1 MKKMFVVMATLL
13 LTLMACAD
21 EHEMVKYSE
30 LPASAQ
36 SFIQKYY
43 AASDVSYVELD
54 REGFTKEYNVY
65 LKSGVEME
73 FDAQGNLL
81 SIDCGRMSVPEGII
95 PSLIVDYV
103 NLHHPSERIV
113 EYQVEYRRLKVG
125 LSNDWELMFDM
136 NGNSLAVDN

>member
-65 LKSGVEME
+65 LKNGVEME

-125 LSNDWELMFDM
+125 LSNDWELMFDV
-136 NGNSLAVDN
+136 NGNFLTVDN

>member
-136 NGNSLAVDN
+136 NGNFLAVDN

>member
-1 MKKMFVVMATLL
+1 
-13 LTLMACAD
+13 
-21 EHEMVKYSE
+21 
-30 LPASAQ
+30 
-36 SFIQKYY
+36 
-43 AASDVSYVELD
+43 
-54 REGFTKEYNVY
+54 
-65 LKSGVEME
+65 ME

-81 SIDCGRMSVPEGII
+81 TIDCGRMSVPEGII

-136 NGNSLAVDN
+136 NGNFLAVDN